1 MTTKARMQAERWVRA
16 RPRGERAIDCR
27 YDGVRWHVKLI
38 LESGA
43 LSLTSTSPDFH
54 AAMSA
59 VVAKRMKIDADRKRE
74 GLTTLGPMKKN
85 RRTSRRARRTSR
97 RAR

>member
-1 MTTKARMQAERWVRA
+1 MTTKARTQAERWVRA
-16 RPRGERAIDCR
+16 RPRGERAIECR

-38 LESGA
+38 LEGGA

-54 AAMSA
+54 TAMSA
-59 VVAKRMKIDADRKRE
+59 VVAKRMKIEADRKRE
-74 GLTTLGPMKKN
+74 GLTTLGPMKN